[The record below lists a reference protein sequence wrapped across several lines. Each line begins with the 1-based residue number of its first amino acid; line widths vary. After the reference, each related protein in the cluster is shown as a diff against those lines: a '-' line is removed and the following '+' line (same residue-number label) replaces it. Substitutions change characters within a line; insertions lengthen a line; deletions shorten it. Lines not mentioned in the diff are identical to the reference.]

1 MLISNRGTTLAGS
14 DSIRTRHRTV
24 IRDGKLETQ
33 RYEKRVPRE
42 RLHDER
48 EEGCSKAAFIAAA
61 SNGHTLVLEFLQA
74 IYAALGSGAAE
85 LLARHGH
92 LDAVTFLTRHF
103 LVRRPDLEPALVAA
117 AANGH
122 GGYRIP
128 MGLSMRRRKLAT
140 VVVKLA
146 MDTASA
152 LTARLQLRYPSLRS
166 AKDMFNIVRNAS
178 LKTFRKKI
186 VDLHTKIMK
195 ELDRSFDTS
204 KPGVYL
210 PNYIP
215 VIFQD
220 GAFGEAYGE
229 DRTPTYV
236 LLPETNNNKVFL
248 LQQMP
253 LLYNFI
259 AEKRMVTGS
268 GYENPA
274 PMDTFV
280 ALMDKFFTTRE
291 VTVPVVF
298 ACIAG

>member
-1 MLISNRGTTLAGS
+1 
-14 DSIRTRHRTV
+14 
-24 IRDGKLETQ
+24 
-33 RYEKRVPRE
+33 
-42 RLHDER
+42 
-48 EEGCSKAAFIAAA
+48 
-61 SNGHTLVLEFLQA
+61 
-74 IYAALGSGAAE
+74 
-85 LLARHGH
+85 
-92 LDAVTFLTRHF
+92 
-103 LVRRPDLEPALVAA
+103 
-117 AANGH
+117 
-122 GGYRIP
+122 

-215 VIFQD
+215 GTFLIELLGVGTTLDALLPSIPFDTKQRVIFQD